1 MNLIDLVVMN
11 LVEKFDLKN
20 SKLLIIGN
28 KEERDLENYR
38 KIIGNRCLTPL
49 K

>member
-1 MNLIDLVVMN
+1 MD

-20 SKLLIIGN
+20 SKLLIIAT

-38 KIIGNRCLTPL
+38 NI
-49 K
+49 